1 MVQVFKQNESNIL
14 LRMPQCMIV
23 MGTRCWGGVLP
34 LLAGGTGT
42 ARMRWRRKNQVAQQT
57 FQIQVQIN

>member
-23 MGTRCWGGVLP
+23 MGTRCWEGVLP
-34 LLAGGTGT
+34 LLTGGTGT